1 MKIRVIL
8 SISWNT
14 NYDSKESDLL
24 ALLKGTTNGIMT
36 NMDDNLRS
44 VVVHWF

>member
-24 ALLKGTTNGIMT
+24 A
-36 NMDDNLRS
+36 
-44 VVVHWF
+44 